1 MRGISFDGT
10 KIPQLK
16 KNNFGASFGR
26 AIRKDKTFFYA
37 VDEGLQKNL
46 GFTANDWVPAAGC
59 HGAAGAVI
67 TEAACPHSV
76 SSGRLCD
83 NRQCQHWS
91 TSVPISE
98 SKQQHQ

>member
-37 VDEGLQKNL
+37 VDEGLQKNWGL
-46 GFTANDWVPAAGC
+46 QRMTGCLRPAAT
-59 HGAAGAVI
+59 VRR
-67 TEAACPHSV
+67 E
-76 SSGRLCD
+76 R
-83 NRQCQHWS
+83 
-91 TSVPISE
+91 
-98 SKQQHQ
+98 